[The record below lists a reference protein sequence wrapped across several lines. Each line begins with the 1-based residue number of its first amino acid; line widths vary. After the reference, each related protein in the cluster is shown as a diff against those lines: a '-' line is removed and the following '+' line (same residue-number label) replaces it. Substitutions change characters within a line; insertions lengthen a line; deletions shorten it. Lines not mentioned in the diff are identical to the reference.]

1 MNLLGDVLTHL
12 ERSGVKCALIGGEA
26 LAVHGVARATLDSDL
41 LVANPDVLRD
51 SFWPTF
57 SPRAVIEIRRGD
69 PDDPLAGVVRI
80 HRRAEQTD
88 IIVGRPWVRRILDR
102 TIRVRVR
109 GEELPVV
116 DRADLVL
123 LKLFAGGP
131 QDLLD
136 VRLLL
141 EAGGKELRHQLERRL
156 VRRPTRGHTHLE
168 THTFCSTVNGS
179 PSR

>member
-1 MNLLGDVLTHL
+1 MSLLGNVITHL
-12 ERSGVKCALIGGEA
+12 DKCRVKCALIGGEA

-41 LVANPDVLRD
+41 LVASPDVLRD
-51 SFWPTF
+51 SFWPAF
-57 SPRAVIEIRRGD
+57 SPSAAVEIRRGD

-88 IIVGRPWVRRILDR
+88 IIVGRPWVRHILDR

-141 EAGGKELRHQLERRL
+141 EAGGKDLRDRVERRL
-156 VRRPTRGHTHLE
+156 SGVPPQVGRTWKHVRSVP
-168 THTFCSTVNGS
+168 
-179 PSR
+179 P

>member
-1 MNLLGDVLTHL
+1 MSLLGEVITHL
-12 ERSGVKCALIGGEA
+12 EKQQVRCGLIGGEA

-57 SPRAVIEIRRGD
+57 SPRAAVEIRRGD
-69 PDDPLAGVVRI
+69 PDDPLAGVVRV
-80 HRRAEQTD
+80 HRRTEQTD
-88 IIVGRPWVRRILDR
+88 IVVGRPWVRRILHR

-109 GEELPVV
+109 GQELPVV
-116 DRADLVL
+116 DRTDLVL

-141 EAGGKELRHQLERRL
+141 EVGGKDLGDQVERRL
-156 VRRPTRGHTHLE
+156 SGVPSEVGRTWRRVRSAP
-168 THTFCSTVNGS
+168 
-179 PSR
+179 P